1 MKRFRVIAFIMGAL
15 VLSPTAAIANTLV
28 STSPIP
34 GAALESAP
42 SAITITTEV
51 PLMGEGNE
59 ITVTDPTGARVD
71 DGAITVD
78 GPSAVIGLKPL
89 VKVGVYTVSYS
100 LLGENDI
107 PLVGKYN
114 FRFVEPTVVA
124 SIPPSSKPAPTP
136 SGNNFGTTLFVL
148 GLLAAAIIVT
158 IALSLYAKKLY
169 RER

>member
-1 MKRFRVIAFIMGAL
+1 MKRFKVIAFMMGAIL
-15 VLSPTAAIANTLV
+15 LSPNAAIANTLV

-89 VKVGVYTVSYS
+89 VKVGVYTVNYS
-100 LLGENDI
+100 LLGVFGI
-107 PLVGKYN
+107 RWSLKRAPSRI
-114 FRFVEPTVVA
+114 FMCPT
-124 SIPPSSKPAPTP
+124 S
-136 SGNNFGTTLFVL
+136 
-148 GLLAAAIIVT
+148 
-158 IALSLYAKKLY
+158 IALAVH
-169 RER
+169 

>member
-1 MKRFRVIAFIMGAL
+1 MRVKTISLIVGILFFA
-15 VLSPTAAIANTLV
+15 SPTAFANTLV

-59 ITVTDPTGARVD
+59 VTVTDPSGARVD
-71 DGAITVD
+71 DGALTID
-78 GPSAVIGLKPL
+78 GASAVIGLKPL
-89 VKVGVYTVSYS
+89 VKVGVYTVTYS
-100 LLGENDI
+100 LLGENDV

-114 FRFVEPTVVA
+114 FRFIEPTVVA
-124 SIPPSSKPAPTP
+124 SIPPSATAAPTP
-136 SGNNFGTTLFVL
+136 SGNNLGTTIFVL

-158 IALSLYAKKLY
+158 IALSLYARKLY